1 MKLANHWS
9 IFSGLGIVLL
19 VTGLSSFFL
28 GNLEQQRRLEA
39 RRVAQDF
46 SQRLLD
52 RFNETLGAV
61 YLLSSSVD
69 RYSGEIRQFDL
80 QAADLMRDF
89 PLLRALE
96 LAPGGVIS
104 HVYPLRGNE
113 QVMGHD
119 LLADKTR
126 NHEVHLAISN
136 RKMAIAGPIELRQ
149 GGIGVIARYPL
160 FRVASDGRNHFWGL
174 SIAVLDFPLLL
185 RAANDAE
192 FDRLGYEYQICWPT
206 ADDSNCKLMQGSQ
219 SQPILDAV
227 RTRISVVQTSWSLS
241 VRPRQG
247 WIAPVEYLLVYGFAI
262 LGSLLVAWGA
272 NRAIRSRADAY
283 ASLSSPAG

>member
-1 MKLANHWS
+1 M
-9 IFSGLGIVLL
+9 
-19 VTGLSSFFL
+19 
-28 GNLEQQRRLEA
+28 
-39 RRVAQDF
+39 AQDF

-80 QAADLMRDF
+80 QAADLTRDF

-104 HVYPLRGNE
+104 HVYPVRGNE
-113 QVMGHD
+113 QVVGHD

-126 NHEVHLAISN
+126 NREVHLAISN
-136 RKMAIAGPIELRQ
+136 RRMAIAGPIELRQ
-149 GGIGVIARYPL
+149 GGTGVVARYPL
-160 FRVASDGRNHFWGL
+160 FKIAPDGHKHFWGL
-174 SIAVLDFPLLL
+174 SIAVVDFPLLL

-192 FDRLGYEYQICWPT
+192 FDRLGYEYQICWP
-206 ADDSNCKLMQGSQ
+206 AANGAGCKLMQGSQ
-219 SQPILDAV
+219 RLPIEDPV
-227 RTRISVVQTSWSLS
+227 HTKISVVQTSWDLS

-247 WIAPVEYLLVYGFAI
+247 WIEPAEYLLVYVFSI
-262 LGSLLVAWGA
+262 LLCLLLVWGTK
-272 NRAIRSRADAY
+272 RAIQRRAETY
-283 ASLSSPAG
+283 VGLSPSAG